1 MTLLASSLVGISIAS
16 LAHVIATY
24 VSQMDFKEGRKDK
37 VPTPLMFKLCL
48 PIARRISHKVPKGFE
63 KKLDDI
69 QDKLIMAGIEQYY
82 SKEEFF
88 MLKFVYCILMC
99 FMAIVFFAIG
109 IPFLGVF
116 LIIVGAFYPT
126 FWLRSTIRTRHRLIQ
141 RALPNVLDLLTL
153 SVEAGRDFLTG
164 LREILQNREMDPLG
178 EELERVF
185 REVQLGKQ
193 RREALR
199 AMGNRCKQE
208 DLQTVVDTLGQADEL
223 GVSIGHILRILG
235 DQMRA
240 KRFSR
245 AEKLANES
253 PVKLLFPLFIFI
265 FPAVIIVMLGPIL
278 LRAMQTL

>member
-1 MTLLASSLVGISIAS
+1 MQASQR
-16 LAHVIATY
+16 VI
-24 VSQMDFKEGRKDK
+24 Q
-37 VPTPLMFKLCL
+37 
-48 PIARRISHKVPKGFE
+48 
-63 KKLDDI
+63 
-69 QDKLIMAGIEQYY
+69 
-82 SKEEFF
+82 
-88 MLKFVYCILMC
+88 
-99 FMAIVFFAIG
+99 
-109 IPFLGVF
+109 
-116 LIIVGAFYPT
+116 
-126 FWLRSTIRTRHRLIQ
+126 
-141 RALPNVLDLLTL
+141 
-153 SVEAGRDFLTG
+153 
-164 LREILQNREMDPLG
+164 LG

-199 AMGNRCKQE
+199 AMGKRSKQE
-208 DLQTVVDTLGQADEL
+208 DLQTVVDTLVQADEL

-278 LRAMQTL
+278 LRAFESI